1 MSVDRS
7 IFAERGF
14 SYYFGGQCLS
24 YLGDGLRTL
33 AIPLLV
39 FHLTGSALSTGVTY
53 ALEIL
58 PFALVGLVGG
68 SLADRTDRRSLM
80 IGCDF
85 VRFAIMAAFS
95 VEYWR
100 GALTLPMLY
109 AGIVVLSA
117 AAAVFMGGQASS
129 IPFLVGAS
137 RSSRAVAAL
146 VAAEQTSNFITP
158 PLGGAIFAAA
168 GALPALAVNAFTYML
183 SQISLLAVPTLGPD
197 EPGAWPRLGVIL
209 GDIRD
214 GFRILAADAAMTAVT
229 LASFGL
235 NFLGMLGFSI
245 TIPYLKTV
253 FGAGDALVGL
263 TFGGIAIGSVA
274 GALIA
279 GRFGPRWHFGSALR
293 VAYVLDAVLFL
304 PVLFA
309 QNVLTVAIFYG
320 LASAAGSFQVT
331 QIVGWRLRIVP
342 GEKIG
347 SVFGAV
353 RLVALIG
360 MVPGA
365 IIGGYLAQLYGPR
378 LAMIVSGIGFLVFA
392 FYIIS
397 SRAVREECR

>member
-68 SLADRTDRRSLM
+68 SLADRTDRRRLM

-129 IPFLVGAS
+129 IPFLVGAG

-168 GALPALAVNAFTYML
+168 GALPALAVNAFTYLL

-197 EPGAWPRLGVIL
+197 APGAWPRLGVIL
-209 GDIRD
+209 SDIRD
-214 GFRILAADAAMTAVT
+214 GFRFLAADAAMTAVT

-279 GRFGPRWHFGSALR
+279 GRFGPRWHFGSALC

-342 GEKIG
+342 GDKIG

-378 LAMIVSGIGFLVFA
+378 FAIIVSGIGFLAFA